1 MIHNLKQLD
10 HKIFQLVLEGKSPED
25 VFREFRSDVEIHNL
39 LGNESVKDFK
49 GRLEGA
55 AKQSAEALKEA
66 KRQGPMIERH
76 LLILQEVTGLIGEV
90 IQAIAQTDL
99 GPDYDPRDVRDAIQ
113 LLQTLEKQPN
123 ELVLEKAINWLE
135 EAGLD
140 VASLEAR
147 YNKLFPKAETAKD
160 ES

>member
-1 MIHNLKQLD
+1 MHNLKQLD

-25 VFREFRSDVEIHNL
+25 VFREFRNVQAVHDI
-39 LGNESVKDFK
+39 LGNESTNDFK
-49 GRLEGA
+49 KRLEGA
-55 AKQSAEALKEA
+55 AKQAGDAIKEA

-76 LLILQEVTGLIGEV
+76 LLILQEVTGLTGEV
-90 IQAIAQTDL
+90 IQAIAQVDL
-99 GPDYDPRDVRDAIQ
+99 GEDYDPRDVRDAIQ

-123 ELVLEKAINWLE
+123 EIVLEKAINWLE

-140 VASLEAR
+140 VSSLEDR
-147 YNKLFPKAETAKD
+147 YNKLFPKADTTND